1 MMPKCSHD
9 HSALIAPRTPMR
21 LTRCYVP
28 SALAAQSEL
37 TLPPGPSAH
46 IAKVLRLRAGAELT
60 LFDGRGGEYEAT
72 MLALERGGGVRV
84 RIGAHRA
91 QEREAP
97 VAVTLLQCLVR
108 AERMD
113 LIVQKATELGVAA
126 IVPVDSRHGVVR
138 LEPSAAERRR
148 LHWLAIAIGACEQ
161 CGRNRIPE
169 LHAVQPFERAC
180 IDAAGAGTPGASTR
194 LLLDPSGTH
203 SLASALRELPA
214 GPAIAP
220 LTLLIGPEGG
230 FSTDEIALAQ
240 IHGFTIC
247 QLGPRILRAETAPLA
262 ALATVQALLGDFG
275 ARSVAMN

>member
-21 LTRCYVP
+21 LTRCYVA

-37 TLPPGPSAH
+37 TLPSGASAH
-46 IAKVLRLRAGAELT
+46 IAKVLRLRVGAELT

-113 LIVQKATELGVAA
+113 LIVQKATELGAAA
-126 IVPVDSRHGVVR
+126 IVPVESRHGLVR
-138 LEPSAAERRR
+138 LEAAAAERRR
-148 LHWLAIAIGACEQ
+148 LRWLAIAIGACEQ

-169 LHAVQPFERAC
+169 LHAVQSFERAC
-180 IDAAGAGTPGASTR
+180 LDAAGALTRGTS

-203 SLASALRELPA
+203 SLASALQALPA
-214 GPAIAP
+214 APAIAP

-230 FSTDEIALAQ
+230 FGTDEIALAQ
-240 IHGFTIC
+240 YHGFVIC
-247 QLGPRILRAETAPLA
+247 QLGPRVLRAETAPLA
-262 ALATVQALLGDFG
+262 ALATVQALLGDFS